1 MNMDADAKSMI
12 LLIQRMMDTAG
23 DPDSYG
29 VSIMVNGFGRFVA
42 KIVRKH
48 GVVVVGYGDTVEES
62 LDSLLSEMMKV
73 NA

>member
-1 MNMDADAKSMI
+1 MDTEPNVKSTL
-12 LLIQRMMDTAG
+12 LLIQRMMDVAG

-48 GVVVVGYGDTVEES
+48 GVVVAVYGDTVEEAVNN
-62 LDSLLSEMMKV
+62 LLSEMMKV